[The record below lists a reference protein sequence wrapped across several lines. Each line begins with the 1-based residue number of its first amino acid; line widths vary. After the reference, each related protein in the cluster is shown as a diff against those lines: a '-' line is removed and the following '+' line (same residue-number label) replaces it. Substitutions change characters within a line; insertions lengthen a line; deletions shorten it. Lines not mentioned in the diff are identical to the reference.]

1 MNITQI
7 SGVNCCT
14 LYQKENQTKF
24 RDVLRVYIDG
34 RVMFQ
39 RYCYGE
45 AAGLVFDCW
54 ADSIDE
60 SGNINW
66 VHEPEVQSRKEALPR
81 KIERVDG
88 EGAILIEGETKRY
101 LKTDELKSDSAYGYG
116 KLKLWL
122 LKRKLQKAL
131 ETE

>member
-1 MNITQI
+1 MKITEI

-45 AAGLVFDCW
+45 AAGLVFDCQ
-54 ADSIDE
+54 ASGIDE

-66 VHEPEVQSRKEALPR
+66 VQEPEVQSRKEALPR
-81 KIERVDG
+81 KIASVDG
-88 EGAILIEGETKRY
+88 DALVIEGETKRY
-101 LKTDELKSDSAYGYG
+101 IKTEELKSDSAYGYG
-116 KLKLWL
+116 KFKLWL
-122 LKRKLQKAL
+122 IKRKK
-131 ETE
+131 